1 MPGTTG
7 AQVSGAGGCA
17 QIRPELGVYVLGAI
31 TPAGRAV
38 VGRHLVSCPRCRDEV
53 AGLAGIPAMLRR
65 VPVAAERF
73 DLFESW
79 WEWLREFQADRAGR
93 PS

>member
-31 TPAGRAV
+31 TPVGRAV
-38 VGRHLVSCPRCRDEV
+38 VGRHLVSCLRCGDEV
-53 AGLAGIPAMLRR
+53 AGIPAMLRR

-79 WEWLREFQADRAGR
+79 WEWLREFEADRAGR